1 MGDNMSIR
9 AYPIE
14 KSYHKNYICRKTILS
29 DSFNLWHLTSQ
40 EETLLSISNFFDQL
54 NEDSAG
60 FTEISA
66 EDIETIEAEAEE
78 IGYTGDL
85 LDKIKSDMKEH
96 GDGDYIE
103 YQCF

>member
-14 KSYHKNYICRKTILS
+14 KTYNKNYICRKTILS
-29 DSFNLWHLTSQ
+29 DSFNLTHLTGE
-40 EETLLSISNFFDQL
+40 EETLLSISSFFDQL
-54 NEDSAG
+54 NDDCAG
-60 FTEISA
+60 FTEISS
-66 EDIETIEAEAEE
+66 EDIEIMEGEMDE

-85 LDKIKSDMKEH
+85 LDIIKADMKEH